1 MTISFKD
8 KVAIVTGAGGGLG
21 RCHALQFAERGAK
34 VIVNDLGG
42 SVDGSGGSSEAADKV
57 VEEIKAMGGDAI
69 SNGSSVT
76 DKAGVKKLVDDAMAA
91 YGRID
96 ILVNNAGVLR
106 DKSFAKVT
114 LDDFEFVFDV
124 HMMGSVYCT
133 KAVWPIMVEQK
144 YGRIVMTSSSS
155 GIFGNFGQS
164 NYGSAKMGVV
174 GLMNTLRIEGQ
185 KNNIKVNS
193 LVPVAATRMTENLG
207 MPDAVFDSL
216 KPESVSPAVI
226 FMSSED
232 APDGVMISAGA
243 GVFAMAEIVHSEGIA
258 LKGDD
263 LNADMLAE
271 KWSEASDMT
280 NSKALRSG
288 AEHTAHIFKKLS
300 E

>member
-57 VEEIKAMGGDAI
+57 VEEIKAMGRDAI

-114 LDDFEFVFDV
+114 LDDFEFVVDV

-226 FMSSED
+226 FMASED